1 MKLQL
6 KGANVANSAHFNIQD
21 VKFKKIFQLCKCD
34 LEDRKKKKNLKP
46 HGTPG
51 KISCSDWN
59 CTLVI
64 GNECFSSGKAL
75 TDVLMADIFSFFPCF
90 PSASILPLSSESIN
104 IKIKAQK

>member
-1 MKLQL
+1 M
-6 KGANVANSAHFNIQD
+6 G
-21 VKFKKIFQLCKCD
+21 
-34 LEDRKKKKNLKP
+34 KKKKNLKP

-59 CTLVI
+59 CTVVI
-64 GNECFSSGKAL
+64 ENECFSSGKAL